1 MTRYRRPPGPTPE
14 EIHDRYLRRQER
26 AGRLAVHVAY
36 AARRPSVTCQRCGR
50 TFPTPVDLIGAD
62 LWRRLW
68 AEDPRCERCRAAAAR
83 AVELAEE
90 LEGR

>member
-14 EIHDRYLRRQER
+14 ETHDRYLRRQER

-36 AARRPSVTCQRCGR
+36 AARIRPWQSATWTADTSERGR
-50 TFPTPVDLIGAD
+50 AFAAMAMAVVYAARRPVRPVPFPP
-62 LWRRLW
+62 
-68 AEDPRCERCRAAAAR
+68 AR